1 MGWIWRPARTRQAKA
16 FEAVRPICDET
27 KGLIEGLIAGTD
39 TKDAAEQENRHQHV
53 DELRNRRQVRE
64 VVVIG
69 SGPAGYT
76 AALDAERYLV
86 ALGDMEARAAAVTV

>member
-1 MGWIWRPARTRQAKA
+1 MSTNS
-16 FEAVRPICDET
+16 ET
-27 KGLIEGLIAGTD
+27 G
-39 TKDAAEQENRHQHV
+39 AE
-53 DELRNRRQVRE
+53 VRE